1 MDITFN
7 AKLELALSTN
17 PYLYQAMNPT
27 SIPLTSLLL
36 ALSIAFVG
44 CSTQTESHNLESQN
58 QQGKIIETRD
68 SAYAHYGEVVTL
80 RGKYIWDTRSQ
91 KESRIT
97 SAYEGYAAV
106 VMKDGALVCLLPAKD
121 PECVRPKAELDA
133 FRDKVVFV
141 EGVFGSDGYPD
152 DLNHMTANR
161 GELWLVKVN
170 RIWEAE

>member
-1 MDITFN
+1 M
-7 AKLELALSTN
+7 K
-17 PYLYQAMNPT
+17 PT
-27 SIPLTSLLL
+27 STPLTSLLL
-36 ALSIAFVG
+36 AVAIAFIG
-44 CSTQTESHNLESQN
+44 CSPQTESQNMEIQN
-58 QQGKIIETRD
+58 QEAKIIESRD
-68 SAYAHYGEVVTL
+68 SANAHYGEVVTL
-80 RGKYIWDTRSQ
+80 RGKYVWDTRSQ
-91 KESRIT
+91 KEPRIT

-106 VMKDGALVCLLPAKD
+106 VMRDGALVCLLPPKD

-152 DLNHMTANR
+152 DLHHMTANR